1 MEHKKKGLLRQITFE
16 VIIVLFMA
24 VIINYVLND
33 VTNEYEFFKI
43 KFPKSLGIALFFRL
57 SFINLSNIKS

>member
-1 MEHKKKGLLRQITFE
+1 MELKKKGLLRQITFE

-24 VIINYVLND
+24 VIIHYVLND
-33 VTNEYEFFKI
+33 VTNEYEIFKI

-57 SFINLSNIKS
+57 SFINLSSINS